1 MSKAK
6 YERRPITPALANT
19 LAMVAVAAAMTVV
32 LTAIVPATNWSKDAP
47 HLVSGASLLK
57 MLWRNIDYD
66 LPVWAMPS
74 DLGAE
79 CIPRMLG
86 ALIAS
91 CLAGVIGFIWAYSA
105 TPLVDMREHHDG
117 PQLLVGRP
125 AQSLAKSAMTERQQ
139 PSERPIEIAP
149 GVPYP
154 HLWRVVSLLV
164 VGAVGSGKTRIILW
178 LTHMIL
184 DKLQRE
190 PAGDHAI
197 LIHDTTGEILQG
209 LPVPDNAFAALHPH
223 RQGGWGWA
231 MGRDISTTEDME
243 EVADQ
248 AIEKTGEA
256 VWGKGASQ
264 MYAGIMAT
272 AAGEHDGNTWGM
284 RDVYEIALRDPAV
297 LKLNFETFYPPAA
310 SLIEFDATSGDLS
323 RTSLSF
329 LLTFRAS
336 TLRMIRPLAEA
347 WTDLPPERM
356 FSFRDW
362 VHQDNPQQ
370 PKIVVL
376 QRSGRHPEISAMW
389 IGMVLDSLASHVGDP
404 ALEVSQTRTRTLM
417 IDELPS
423 LGRLR
428 RFPELADTGRNKGL
442 GFICAAQDLNVQFD
456 RVYGEFSESIKL
468 RFRLKIFCA
477 QTPGPQTVEIAKT
490 SIGVRRVE
498 EITYDKTVTRG
509 PQGRTEQVAANC
521 RIDEVPI
528 VSEHYLAHQLGV
540 RGKRV
545 RGILVGLPEVLR
557 FDWPLLIW
565 RKRR

>member
-1 MSKAK
+1 VRLGFN
-6 YERRPITPALANT
+6 YEQPLW
-19 LAMVAVAAAMTVV
+19 
-32 LTAIVPATNWSKDAP
+32 AIP
-47 HLVSGASLLK
+47 G
-57 MLWRNIDYD
+57 
-66 LPVWAMPS
+66 

-79 CIPRMLG
+79 CIPRLL
-86 ALIAS
+86 AVLIAG
-91 CLAGVIGFIWAYSA
+91 CFAGVIGFFWAYTA
-105 TPLVDMREHHDG
+105 TPLVDMREHQDG
-117 PQLLVGRP
+117 PQLLVGRQ
-125 AQSLAKSAMTERQQ
+125 AHSFAAAAMVEQQ
-139 PSERPIEIAP
+139 RRGERPIEIAN

-154 HLWRVVSLLV
+154 HHWRVLDLLV
-164 VGAVGSGKTRIILW
+164 VGAIGSDKTRIMLW
-178 LTHMIL
+178 LIETIL
-184 DKLQRE
+184 AKILRE
-190 PAGDHAI
+190 PTVDHAI

-209 LPVPDNAFAALHPH
+209 LPMQDEAFAALHPH
-223 RQGGWGWA
+223 SEGGWGWT
-231 MGRDISTTEDME
+231 MGRDISTTEDIE

-256 VWGKGASQ
+256 VWGKGGSR

-272 AAGEHDGNTWGM
+272 AAGEHGKAWGM
-284 RDVYEIALRDPAV
+284 AEIYEIALRDPTT
-297 LKLNFETFYPPAA
+297 LKQNFETYYRPAA
-310 SLIEFDATSGDLS
+310 ELIEFDATSGDLS
-323 RTSLSF
+323 RTSMSF

-347 WTDLPPERM
+347 WGNLPPQRM

-362 VHQDNPQQ
+362 VYQDNPQQ

-404 ALEVSQTRTRTLM
+404 ALEVSQTRTRTLA

-428 RFPELADTGRNKGL
+428 RLPELLDTGRNKGL
-442 GFICAAQDLNVQFD
+442 TMIAAAQDLNVQFD
-456 RVYGEFSESIKL
+456 RVYGDFSESIKL

-477 QTPGPQTVEIAKT
+477 QTPGPQTTEIAKT

-498 EITYDKTVTRG
+498 EINYDKTVTRG
-509 PQGRTEQVAANC
+509 PQGRTEQVTANR

-528 VSEHYLAHQLGV
+528 VSERYLAHQLGV

-545 RGILVGLPEVLR
+545 RAILVGLPEVLQ
-557 FDWPLLIW
+557 FDWPLRVW